1 MTVNMKKNAK
11 VTVAVFSGDIVRP
24 LVGHK
29 NMARSILLLLLIPA
43 LSFSQTEKKISGKIT
58 NVFSDTLII
67 LPDRDI
73 PPKFYEIEET
83 RSQIE
88 NEEFMVNVK
97 VTYPQLLYTLFSR
110 DQGYILNRPKS
121 FFIDKTSIALFID
134 TANWE
139 RSYVKG
145 DVGDEFEQQFTPF
158 ISKSLLKNER
168 YSLYSMPF
176 VKDVKIDTALYNYSR
191 SHPDSF
197 IPLWFL
203 IKRYYQFG
211 HSSLRENHLNQF
223 SEEVKNSRIWKL
235 LYEDMDRA
243 LLKQGNTFPSIKLL
257 DSNLEN
263 YSLKD
268 NHGKYF
274 LLDFWFTSCKPCIQ
288 ALPRLNDIYERFQK
302 EGLEIISISVD
313 REPAV
318 EKWRSRILEKDMPWK
333 HCLDLNGL
341 NSSELFVKNF
351 PRYIL
356 LDANWNVV
364 NMDISLDDLE
374 AYLEHKL

>member
-1 MTVNMKKNAK
+1 MTVKMKKSAK
-11 VTVAVFSGDIVRP
+11 VTMDVFNLDTVR
-24 LVGHK
+24 LVVWYK
-29 NMARSILLLLLIPA
+29 IMTRSIVFLLLIPA
-43 LSFSQTEKKISGKIT
+43 LSFSQTETKIIGRII
-58 NVFSDTLII
+58 NVSLDTLII
-67 LPDRDI
+67 YPDRDI
-73 PPKFYEIEET
+73 PKKFYEIEKME
-83 RSQIE
+83 SQIE
-88 NEEFMVNVK
+88 NEEFMVNFK
-97 VTYPQLLYTLFSR
+97 STYPQLVYTLFSR
-110 DQGYILNRPKS
+110 DQGYVLNRPKS
-121 FFIDKTSIALFID
+121 FFIDKTSTAIFID

-145 DVGDEFEQQFTPF
+145 EVGEEFEQQFTPF
-158 ISKSLLKNER
+158 VSENLLENEH

-211 HSSLRENHLNQF
+211 HSSLRESHLNQF
-223 SEEVKNSRIWKL
+223 SEEVKNSKIWKL
-235 LYEDMDRA
+235 LREDMDGA
-243 LLKQGNTFPSIKLL
+243 LLKQGNTFPSMKLL
-257 DSNLEN
+257 DSNLES

-268 NHGKYF
+268 NQGKYF

-302 EGLEIISISVD
+302 DGLEIISISVD
-313 REPAV
+313 RDRAV
-318 EKWRSRILEKDMPWK
+318 ETWRSRILEKDMPWK

-341 NSSELFVKNF
+341 NSGELFVKNF